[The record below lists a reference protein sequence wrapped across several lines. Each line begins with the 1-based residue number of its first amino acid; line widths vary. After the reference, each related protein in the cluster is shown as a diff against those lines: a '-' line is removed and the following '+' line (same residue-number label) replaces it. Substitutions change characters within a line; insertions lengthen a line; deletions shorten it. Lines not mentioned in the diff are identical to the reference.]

1 MIKVIVFDIG
11 NVLAPFVWEDCIR
24 EHGFSEEMVVRIGKA
39 TVNHPLW
46 KEMDRS
52 VTLEENLIGQ
62 FIANDPEIASEI
74 RQFLLYS
81 DTAVREFD
89 YSAGLIKRL
98 KENGYRVYLLSNYGG
113 RNFRYALEHFS
124 FIGLADGGV
133 ISYEVG
139 SVKPEPGIF
148 EALIKKYDL
157 KPEEA
162 VFLDDV
168 KTNIDAA
175 AKHGF
180 HTIHFKNLD
189 QALEDMRS
197 LKVRI

>member
-11 NVLAPFVWEDCIR
+11 NVLAPFVWENCLR
-24 EHGFSEEMVVRIGKA
+24 EHGFSEDMVIRIGKA

-52 VTLEENLIGQ
+52 VTLEEDLIEQ
-62 FIANDPEIASEI
+62 FIANDPEIAAEI
-74 RQFLLYS
+74 RQFILFS
-81 DTAVREFD
+81 DTAVREFE
-89 YSAGLIKRL
+89 YSAELIKRL
-98 KENGYRVYLLSNYGG
+98 KENGYKVYLLSNYGG
-113 RNFRYALEHFS
+113 RNFQYALDHFN
-124 FIGLADGGV
+124 FIRLTDGGV

-139 SVKPEPGIF
+139 SVKPEPEIF

-157 KPEEA
+157 NPEEA
-162 VFLDDV
+162 VFLDDMA
-168 KTNIDAA
+168 TNIEAA

-180 HTIHFKNLD
+180 HTIQFENLD

-197 LKVRI
+197 LKIRI